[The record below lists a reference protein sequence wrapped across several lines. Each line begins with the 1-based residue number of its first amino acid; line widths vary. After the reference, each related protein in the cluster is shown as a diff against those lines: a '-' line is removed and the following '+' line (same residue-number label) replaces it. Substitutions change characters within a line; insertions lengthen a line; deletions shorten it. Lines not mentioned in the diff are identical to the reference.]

1 MSKARDSE
9 MVFKAFGVLFLSALS
24 CFGQAAVEPDMVD
37 VFWRLGD
44 GKLVPLERQGTGTMH
59 GKAGFG
65 SMKVTAQLPGAKSP
79 VRFRAGEQLDFVVR
93 SSLLAA
99 VDPATIYALWALD
112 AKKNM
117 RELAMMTGSASL
129 FHGATTKVGSAL
141 DKNLPVEFSKYGES
155 SIKLATKPLAPG
167 EYAVGRSGSQV
178 VFCFGVDK

>member
-1 MSKARDSE
+1 MA
-9 MVFKAFGVLFLSALS
+9 
-24 CFGQAAVEPDMVD
+24 CFGQVVVEPDMAD

-79 VRFRAGEQLDFVVR
+79 VRFHAGEQLEFVVR
-93 SSLLAA
+93 SSLVTA
-99 VDPATIYALWALD
+99 VDPATIYALSVLD

-129 FHGATTKVGSAL
+129 FHGATTKTGSAL
-141 DKNLPVEFSKYGES
+141 EKNLPVEFSKYGDS
-155 SIKLATKPLAPG
+155 SVKLVMKSLPPG
-167 EYAVGRSGSQV
+167 EYALGRTGSQV